1 MILLCKSKAVKGAPK
16 NNRDV
21 LGLMASTTTS
31 LLRICQIVVEIPKK
45 ISWKA
50 KGIVQPHEG
59 TDIHRQLGS

>member
-31 LLRICQIVVEIPKK
+31 LLRICQIVVEISKK
-45 ISWKA
+45 FHGRLRGLFNLMKGQISIA
-50 KGIVQPHEG
+50 N
-59 TDIHRQLGS
+59 